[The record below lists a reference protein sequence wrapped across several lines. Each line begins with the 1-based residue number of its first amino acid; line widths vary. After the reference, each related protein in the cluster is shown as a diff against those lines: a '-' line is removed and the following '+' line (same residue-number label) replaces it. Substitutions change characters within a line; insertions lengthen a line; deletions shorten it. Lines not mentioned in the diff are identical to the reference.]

1 MNQTPVLQADR
12 LTFRYGHGPAAP
24 GIDEVSLRVRAGQRL
39 AIVGESGSGKTTTA
53 RLLLGLLRPAS
64 GAVLHDGA
72 PLDLGDR
79 RAMRAFRSQVQGV
92 FQDPY
97 SSLDPRMRIGRI
109 VAEPI
114 RALRLASGPAVR
126 DRVEQALH
134 AVGLSPGHIRDY
146 PHELSG
152 GQRQRVAIARAIV
165 CEPRVLIADEPVSA
179 LDMST
184 KVRITALLDRLSRE
198 RAMALVLVSHDLATV
213 AATCDD
219 VVVMRAG
226 RVVEA
231 GDLRTVLSSPVQE
244 YTRRF
249 LAAVPRLP

>member
-1 MNQTPVLQADR
+1 MTAILRAEH
-12 LTFRYGHGPAAP
+12 LTFHYGRGP
-24 GIDEVSLRVRAGQRL
+24 GVDDVSLAVREGERL

-64 GAVLHDGA
+64 GSVLFHGERLA
-72 PLDLGDR
+72 TGDR
-79 RAMRAFRSQVQGV
+79 RAMRRFRSQVQCV

-114 RALRLASGPAVR
+114 RALHLASGRAVR
-126 DRVEQALH
+126 DRVEEALH
-134 AVGLSPGHIRDY
+134 AVGIPLDRVDDY

-152 GQRQRVAIARAIV
+152 GQRQRVAIARAIA
-165 CEPRVLIADEPVSA
+165 CEPRVLVADEPVSA

-184 KVRITALLDRLSRE
+184 KVRVMELLDRLTRE

-213 AATCDD
+213 AATCDT
-219 VVVMRAG
+219 VALMRSG
-226 RVVEA
+226 RVVER
-231 GDLRTVLSSPVQE
+231 GDLRTVLSAPE
-244 YTRRF
+244 EGYTRQF